1 MTIAAAPEKPSDDA
15 IAIGLMCKPPRPGV
29 TKTRLAATIGAELAA
44 ALSECFLRD
53 VALLIAG
60 LESSHRV
67 QGFGLYTPVDAAAE
81 IRALLPASFKL
92 APQQGSDFCTVVHR
106 AVAGLLERCPSGAI
120 LINADSPTLPAAIL
134 AEAVR
139 ALGRPGERVVLGP
152 ARDGGY
158 YLIGLKTAYWDL
170 FRDMPWSTPEV
181 AAITIARAGEIGL
194 PVVRL
199 PVWYD
204 VDDAGGLA
212 CLLDEIAGVRPNFM
226 DVQDTNAQDTNAQ
239 DGTARAYPPAPATRA
254 LLLSRSMIDPRG
266 GGYFFSTTPTIGPIG
281 RNRSWR
287 ESEGA

>member
-1 MTIAAAPEKPSDDA
+1 MTIAAAPGKPRDGA

-29 TKTRLAATIGAELAA
+29 TKTRLAATVGAELAA

-67 QGFGLYTPVDAAAE
+67 RGFGLYTPVDAAEE
-81 IRALLPASFKL
+81 IRALLPASFML
-92 APQQGSDFCTVVHR
+92 APQQGSDFSAVVHR
-106 AVAGLLERCPSGAI
+106 AVAGLLKHCPGGAI

-139 ALGRPGERVVLGP
+139 ALRRPGERVVLGP

-181 AAITIARAGEIGL
+181 GRITIERAEEIGL

-212 CLLDEIAGVRPNFM
+212 WLLDEIAGARPKFM
-226 DVQDTNAQDTNAQ
+226 DVQDTHAQ
-239 DGTARAYPPAPATRA
+239 DGTARAYPPAPAPATRA

-266 GGYFFSTTPTIGPIG
+266 DGVFEPERNFFDAPRPTSQ
-281 RNRSWR
+281 R
-287 ESEGA
+287 